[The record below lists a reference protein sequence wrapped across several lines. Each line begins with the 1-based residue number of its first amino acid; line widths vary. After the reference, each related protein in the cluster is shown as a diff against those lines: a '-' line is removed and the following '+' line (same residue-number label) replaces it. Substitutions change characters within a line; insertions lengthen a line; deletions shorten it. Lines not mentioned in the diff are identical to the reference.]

1 MNKKFQKTLTLL
13 SISEPRT
20 VDLPKRNAHK
30 EGISRPNSLQGRM
43 VQALLAMEVGQMIT
57 IQYDGDLANLRS
69 RITFFRKKYHQYR
82 VTTRSVGND
91 KLNIWRVA

>member
-1 MNKKFQKTLTLL
+1 MKKNFEKTLSIM

-30 EGISRPNSLQGRM
+30 KGISRPNSLQGRM
-43 VQALLAMEVGQMIT
+43 AQALLDMEVGQMIT
-57 IQYDGDLANLRS
+57 IHYEGDLANLRS

-82 VTTRSVGND
+82 VTTRAVGD
-91 KLNIWRVA
+91 DQLNIWRVA